1 MPENLAVFDV
11 DGTLTDTADIDS
23 ACFAEAVVGEFGI
36 DGFDPDW
43 TSYSEFTDSTIID
56 EIFEEYF
63 GRRPD
68 AGEIASLV
76 ERFVNSLSQAHAR
89 RAGDFDPI
97 PGAVALVSTLRDRTG
112 WGVAVATGG
121 WERSARLKLDYAGI
135 DLGGASLAAADD
147 SHLRAGIVTTA
158 IERAGA
164 RAGGPFARV
173 VLIGD
178 TLWDV
183 ATAAR
188 LNLPFLGVGAP
199 ERGRALS
206 AAGARAVVQGFRD
219 IENVIELLTVVDPP
233 IGGVRHGRA

>member
-1 MPENLAVFDV
+1 MPESLAVFDV

-23 ACFAEAVVGEFGI
+23 ACFAEAVAAEFGI

-56 EIFEEYF
+56 EIFDEHF
-63 GRRPD
+63 GRRPG

-76 ERFVNSLSQAHAR
+76 DRFVNSLSLAHAR

-97 PGAVALVSTLRDRTG
+97 PGAVGLVSTLRDLAG
-112 WGVAVATGG
+112 WDLAVATGG
-121 WERSARLKLDYAGI
+121 WERSARLKLDYAGF
-135 DLGGASLAAADD
+135 DLGGAPLAAADD
-147 SHLRAGIVTTA
+147 SRLRAGIVTTA
-158 IERAGA
+158 IERAEA

-173 VLIGD
+173 VLVGD

-188 LNLPFLGVGAP
+188 LNLPFLGVAAP
-199 ERGRALS
+199 ERAPALS
-206 AAGARAVVQGFRD
+206 AAGARAVVEGFRD
-219 IENVIELLTVVDPP
+219 VENVIELLTVVDPP
-233 IGGVRHGRA
+233 SDGVRHGRA